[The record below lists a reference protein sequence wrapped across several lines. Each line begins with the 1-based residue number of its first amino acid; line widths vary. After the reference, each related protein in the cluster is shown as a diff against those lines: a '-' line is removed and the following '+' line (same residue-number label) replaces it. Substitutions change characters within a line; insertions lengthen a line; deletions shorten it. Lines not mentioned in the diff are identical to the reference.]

1 MQACP
6 DLLPVTTGR
15 QRVSRAAAS
24 DSVPMDKHSLPGSTA
39 SKTPMSTTMAATA
52 LRKKYRRLRQQSH
65 SPEPFSRSSFAFA
78 SCAQCSIDGD
88 IDSTVCIRALSADH
102 ASARYQPETLTY

>member
-15 QRVSRAAAS
+15 QRVSRVAAS
-24 DSVPMDKHSLPGSTA
+24 DSVPMDKHTSSLPGSIV
-39 SKTPMSTTMAATA
+39 SKAPMSATVAATA

-65 SPEPFSRSSFAFA
+65 SPEPLSIGPSS
-78 SCAQCSIDGD
+78 
-88 IDSTVCIRALSADH
+88 
-102 ASARYQPETLTY
+102 P